1 MTPCPPIKGMRVL
14 IHNLAKCRFSSTF
27 PSLLSRSLFTV
38 WPKLNF
44 VSPLYCCVA
53 SWSHSVRENANSD
66 STTKSKYE
74 VNKIQMLFSFS
85 IPEMLQH
92 WPVTLTLGPS
102 CSSLHA
108 RGLPW
113 VTASFL
119 LWLPWEHQSV
129 FPSKL
134 SGALHHIKQHC
145 HESVPSSTGSLTIAE
160 LTAYGAA
167 YRRFK
172 AMWFLIWPSWL
183 RYFRLVKRCV
193 FAFCINS

>member
-1 MTPCPPIKGMRVL
+1 MTLCPPFKGRHVL
-14 IHNLAKCRFSSTF
+14 IRNLAKCRFSSTF
-27 PSLLSRSLFTV
+27 PSLLSRSLFMV
-38 WPKLNF
+38 CPKLNF

-53 SWSHSVRENANSD
+53 SWSHSVGENANSD

-85 IPEMLQH
+85 IPEMLEH
-92 WPVTLTLGPS
+92 WPVTLTLGPP

-119 LWLPWEHQSV
+119 LWLPWEQQSV

-134 SGALHHIKQHC
+134 SGALHHIKQYC
-145 HESVPSSTGSLTIAE
+145 HESVPRSTGSLTIAE

-167 YRRFK
+167 CRRFK